1 MEKSGYLF
9 YTEHDEVIAEAEQK
23 KIDYLEARMDY
34 SRPEVILQVYEN
46 AIQERIF
53 KTPVGLL
60 YLKQLQGFLLDQPE
74 IDPEQVKPIP
84 LFVSFCGE
92 LREQT
97 NPTPARVKP
106 AQGKKKDGAGY
117 QISVI
122 LNVLLVLA
130 LLAMFTISFYSE
142 QPNVF
147 NYERAV
153 TDKYASWDQEL
164 TEKEQELK
172 SRERKVRNQEMELGI
187 DSKPVDS
194 GEEDVPGREHDD
206 TGQSAE

>member
-9 YTEHDEVIAEAEQK
+9 YTEHDEVLAEAEQK
-23 KIDYLEARMDY
+23 KIEYLEARIDY
-34 SRPEVILQVYEN
+34 SRPEVILQIYEN

-53 KTPVGLL
+53 KTPVGLF

-74 IDPEQVKPIP
+74 IVPEQVKPIP
-84 LFVSFCGE
+84 LFISFDGE

-106 AQGKKKDGAGY
+106 SQGKKKKDGAGY
-117 QISVI
+117 QISVL
-122 LNVLLVLA
+122 LNILLVLA
-130 LLAMFTISFYSE
+130 LIAMFTISLNSE

-153 TDKYASWDQEL
+153 TDKYASWEQEL
-164 TEKEQELK
+164 TNREQELK
-172 SRERKVRNQEMELGI
+172 SRELKVKSRELELGI
-187 DSKPVDS
+187 EIQPSDDKEADGDAE
-194 GEEDVPGREHDD
+194 GEE
-206 TGQSAE
+206 